1 SPPRPNAGCPSG
13 FSAAGDT
20 ACDAGRPPVP
30 AEVSRASAQCG
41 ARPVVHEPGLDGGPG
56 ERAMTAGVAGATRGR
71 LLSLAPSVPLL
82 ILTQTA
88 RHGGRAA
95 CLAKYIVRARERLSI
110 NQPPQS

>member
-1 SPPRPNAGCPSG
+1 M
-13 FSAAGDT
+13 
-20 ACDAGRPPVP
+20 P

-41 ARPVVHEPGLDGGPG
+41 ARPVLHEPGLDGGPG
-56 ERAMTAGVAGATRGR
+56 EGAMTAGVAGATRGR
-71 LLSLAPSVPLL
+71 LLLAPSVPLL

-88 RHGGRAA
+88 RHGGRAS